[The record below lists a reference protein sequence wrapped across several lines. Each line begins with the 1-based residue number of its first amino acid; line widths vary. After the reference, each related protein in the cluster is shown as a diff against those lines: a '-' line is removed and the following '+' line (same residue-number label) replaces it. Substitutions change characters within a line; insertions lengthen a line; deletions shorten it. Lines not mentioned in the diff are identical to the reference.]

1 MATLVI
7 SPSVSVRVGVKL
19 NLGLREKIIS
29 LSGPLTTLEGSH
41 LDDSCI

>member
-7 SPSVSVRVGVKL
+7 SPSVSVLVEVKL
-19 NLGLREKIIS
+19 DIGLREKTIS